1 MTRPKYISILATAA
15 LLTASAFSLT
25 SCGSSGSAQLRA
37 LHASPDAPN
46 VDISVNGTSVAKNVP
61 YETATSYLK
70 IKDGKTEVQV
80 YPTGTTT
87 SVLDYTFTAT
97 NKSYYTF
104 LAANKVA
111 SIQPLLFTDNNSAPP
126 SGDFNLRLIHGAPSA
141 GNVDIYVTAP
151 GAPLGTPTL
160 SNVAF
165 AASSG
170 YMSEPAGSYEVRI
183 TPTGT
188 QTVVIDTGA
197 LTFAAGQVRT
207 AVALDP
213 VNETGPFQAVVLD
226 DLN

>member
-1 MTRPKYISILATAA
+1 MITSKSISLWIATAF
-15 LLTASAFSLT
+15 LSVSAFSLIG
-25 SCGSSGSAQLRA
+25 CGSSGSAQLRA

-46 VDISVNGTSVAKNVP
+46 VDISVNGTSVAKDVP

-70 IKDGKTEVQV
+70 IKDGKTQIQV
-80 YPTGTTT
+80 FPTGTTT
-87 SVLDYTFTAT
+87 AVLDYTFTAT

-111 SIQPLLFTDNNSAPP
+111 SIQSLFFTDNNSTPP
-126 SGDFNLRLIHGAPSA
+126 AGDFNLRLIHGAPSA
-141 GNVDIYVTAP
+141 GNVDIYITAP
-151 GAPLGTPTL
+151 GAALGTPTL

-170 YMSEPAGSYEVRI
+170 YLSEPAGSYEVRI

-188 QTVVIDTGA
+188 QTVVIDTGS

>member
-1 MTRPKYISILATAA
+1 MNTCKSTRIVYAVA
-15 LLTASAFSLT
+15 LLTVSAISFIG
-25 SCGSSGSAQLRA
+25 CGSSGSAQLRA

-70 IKDGKTEVQV
+70 IKEGKTEVQV
-80 YPTGTTT
+80 FPTGTTT
-87 SVLDYTFTAT
+87 AVLDYTFTAA

-111 SIQPLLFTDNNSAPP
+111 SIQTLFFTDDNATPP
-126 SGDFNLRLIHGAPSA
+126 SGDFSLRLIHGAPSA

-151 GAPLGTPTL
+151 GAALGTPTL
-160 SNVAF
+160 TNVAF
-165 AASSG
+165 TASSG
-170 YMSEPAGSYEVRI
+170 YLNEPAGSYEVRI

-188 QTVVIDTGA
+188 QTVVIDTGS

-213 VNETGPFQAVVLD
+213 VNEVGPFQAVVLD

>member
-1 MTRPKYISILATAA
+1 MITSKSLFNLGAAA
-15 LLTASAFSLT
+15 LFAASAFGLAG
-25 SCGSSGSAQLRA
+25 CGSSGSAQLRA

-46 VDISVNGTSVAKNVP
+46 VDISVNGTSVATNVP
-61 YETATSYLK
+61 YESATSYLK
-70 IKDGKTEVQV
+70 IKEGKTEVQV

-87 SVLDYTFTAT
+87 AVLDYTFTAK

-111 SIQPLLFTDNNSAPP
+111 SIQSLLFTDDNSAPP
-126 SGDFNLRLIHGAPSA
+126 AGDFNLRLIHGAPSA
-141 GNVDIYVTAP
+141 GNVDIYITAP
-151 GAPLGTPTL
+151 GAALGTPTL

-165 AASSG
+165 AAASG
-170 YMSEPAGSYEVRI
+170 YLSEPAGSYEVRI

-213 VNETGPFQAVVLD
+213 VNETGPFQAVVLN